1 MREPQAPVV
10 SPRESPRLVV
20 GFVLGNWLCVTK
32 TSHVS
37 PAAAGATCLQTLSEN
52 PTSRID
58 HSPLSP
64 WPQMSYKPQAFLL
77 QYTRCKPLTADTAM
91 ASASCFFCRY
101 QRACL
106 GLPGLCQEGR
116 ATKNLG
122 RVIHQLFLG
131 LAPDFGLEHRF
142 ANLPFSFCCAAQ

>member
-58 HSPLSP
+58 HSPLSL
-64 WPQMSYKPQAFLL
+64 WLQMSYKPQAFLL
-77 QYTRCKPLTADTAM
+77 QYTGVQTLDSRHADGIGFLFFPWVPESLSGTAWAVPGGESHKELGPCYS
-91 ASASCFFCRY
+91 SAVSWTC
-101 QRACL
+101 
-106 GLPGLCQEGR
+106 P
-116 ATKNLG
+116 
-122 RVIHQLFLG
+122 
-131 LAPDFGLEHRF
+131 RF
-142 ANLPFSFCCAAQ
+142 WP